1 MDRPP
6 LARSRNSTNGRLYL
20 SALRLVAGLLARTLP
35 EAAARL
41 AVEVFARPRRSRGSA
56 APPQVPGLTPR
67 ALRIPFEGALLHGWI
82 FGEGPTVLLVHGWE
96 GQAAQLAPLIGP
108 LVARGQRVVAF
119 DHFAHGQSPG
129 SRSTLPQMARAVL
142 TVGRAVGPLQAVAGH
157 SLGGTA
163 AALAL
168 TWGLEAARCVL
179 FCPPMEVP
187 PFARAVAAGLG
198 LSDAVAARM
207 LARLGREVG
216 PLEALDLRRVAP
228 RLRAP
233 LLLLHDEGDREV
245 PFAHGQAVAAAW
257 PGGHLLPLRGLGHR
271 RLLRDPA
278 VIQAVVEFV
287 APDALALSA

>member
-1 MDRPP
+1 MDQPRD
-6 LARSRNSTNGRLYL
+6 AHFINSTTGRLYL
-20 SALRLVAGLLARTLP
+20 SALRLAAGLLARALP

-41 AVEVFARPRRSRGSA
+41 AVEVFARPRRSRRSA

-129 SRSTLPQMARAVL
+129 SR
-142 TVGRAVGPLQAVAGH
+142 
-157 SLGGTA
+157 
-163 AALAL
+163 
-168 TWGLEAARCVL
+168 
-179 FCPPMEVP
+179 
-187 PFARAVAAGLG
+187 
-198 LSDAVAARM
+198 
-207 LARLGREVG
+207 
-216 PLEALDLRRVAP
+216 LRRVAP